1 MIYSFTVQAKTR
13 EGLKNAADAEAQAFY
28 GMKQYRFTV
37 FDVSKDYEDTYSE
50 RVHVGYVADVVA
62 AQVGVQK

>member
-1 MIYSFTVQAKTR
+1 MIYSFTVRAKTR

-37 FDVSKDYEDTYSE
+37 FDVSKDEEDTCSE
-50 RVHVGYVADVVA
+50 RIHVGYVADVVA